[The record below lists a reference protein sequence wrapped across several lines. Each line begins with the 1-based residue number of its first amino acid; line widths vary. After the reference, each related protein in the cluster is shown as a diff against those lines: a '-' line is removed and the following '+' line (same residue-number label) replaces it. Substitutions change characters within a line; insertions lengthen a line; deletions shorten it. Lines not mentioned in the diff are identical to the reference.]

1 MQKKILLVATFVND
15 DYLDKFLY
23 KIYKRFNVN
32 KKNVFVFETE
42 SGELLLT
49 YRIYLDLGERINIRR
64 ELPKTVQI
72 HKKGTTFFTINALN
86 RLIERDHNLED
97 VGNVEHKNYEIDWGN
112 YKDCLILLKDNELD
126 ILSLTKKILE

>member
-1 MQKKILLVATFVND
+1 MQKKILLVATFVNH

-32 KKNVFVFETE
+32 KQNVFIFETD

-49 YRIYLDLGERINIRR
+49 YRIYLDLGERINIRT

-86 RLIERDHNLED
+86 RLIERDFDLD
-97 VGNVEHKNYEIDWGN
+97 GGNVDYKNYNIDWDK
-112 YKDCLILLKDNELD
+112 YSDTLILLKNDELD
-126 ILSLTKKILE
+126 ILSLTKKIIE